1 MAFIEDF
8 RKEDIAPAFKLADL
22 ALMYKTRLEQLG
34 VDVGGRI
41 HTSRLKDRL
50 LSVLPDLQV
59 HSQQESQGK
68 CIILT
73 FDEDVGSALTKAC
86 NNDDDGLHLARAAQ
100 IVRKE
105 MFEKKYLFDGSFKP
119 SCETDLIPSS
129 LIALVRMILDGP
141 NIKRQ
146 SEVADATTRASLSIS
161 QLLMFNSMK
170 SGRSVNSSHDHHNR
184 DRETPL
190 TLYVAMKVH
199 AATRSRTL
207 VGALFNLGMC
217 ISYDRLLQLTSAM
230 VYATVSL

>member
-41 HTSRLKDRL
+41 HTS
-50 LSVLPDLQV
+50 
-59 HSQQESQGK
+59 
-68 CIILT
+68 
-73 FDEDVGSALTKAC
+73 EDVGSALTKAC

-119 SCETDLIPSS
+119 SCETDLIPLS

-146 SEVADATTRASLSIS
+146 SEVADATTRTSLSIS
-161 QLLMFNSMK
+161 QLLMFNSVK
-170 SGRSVNSSHDHHNR
+170 YGRSVNSSCGRHSR

-199 AATRSRTL
+199 AANRSRTL
-207 VGALFNLGMC
+207 VDALFNLGMC